1 MTLRID
7 AVGGADLAPFI
18 ADLARLRIAVFREF
32 PYLYDGT
39 AAYEEA
45 YLRTY
50 LDAPDAVVLLARDG
64 GRVVGASSALPLTQ
78 ETDEIRAPFQQSEF
92 DEREVLYLGESVLLP
107 EYRGRGLGHAF
118 FDGREAH
125 ARTLGLTVTAFC
137 AVQRPG
143 DHPLRPQPYR
153 PLNAFWAARG
163 YVERPDL
170 HVALSWPDLEEARET
185 PKPMRF
191 WVRRDLTRPPVER
204 FA

>member
-1 MTLRID
+1 MTLRVE
-7 AVGGADLAPFI
+7 AVSGPDLAPFI
-18 ADLARLRIAVFREF
+18 ADLARLRITVFREF
-32 PYLYDGT
+32 PYLYEGS
-39 AAYEEA
+39 AAYEET

-50 LDAPDAVVLLARDG
+50 LDAPDALVLLARDG
-64 GRVVGASSALPLTQ
+64 GQVVGASSALPLTQ
-78 ETDEIRAPFQQSEF
+78 ETAEIRAPLVDPEF
-92 DEREVLYLGESVLLP
+92 DERDVLYLGESVLLP

-125 ARTLGLTVTAFC
+125 ARTLGLSVTAFC
-137 AVQRPG
+137 AVQRPE

-170 HVALSWPDLEEARET
+170 HTTLSWPDVGEGQDT

-191 WVRRDLTRPPVER
+191 WVRRELT
-204 FA
+204 

>member
-1 MTLRID
+1 MTLRVE
-7 AVGGADLAPFI
+7 AVSGPDLAPFI
-18 ADLARLRIAVFREF
+18 ADLARLRITVFREF
-32 PYLYDGT
+32 PYLYEGSAT
-39 AAYEEA
+39 YEET

-64 GRVVGASSALPLTQ
+64 ERVVGASSALPLTQ
-78 ETDEIRAPFQQSEF
+78 ETAEIRAPFVHPEF
-92 DEREVLYLGESVLLP
+92 DERDVLYLGESVLLP

-125 ARTLGLTVTAFC
+125 ARTLGLGVTAFC

-143 DHPLRPQPYR
+143 DHPLRPRPYR

-170 HVALSWPDLEEARET
+170 QTTLAWPDVGEGQDT

-191 WVRRDLTRPPVER
+191 WVRREPT
-204 FA
+204 